1 MMKIENG
8 ENAMKANVGSIDRV
22 LRIVLG
28 LALLSAVF
36 LLDDSARWFG
46 LIGLVPLLTATIRF
60 CPLYTVLGVS
70 TCPAERKGA

>member
-1 MMKIENG
+1 
-8 ENAMKANVGSIDRV
+8 MKANVGSIDRL

-28 LALLSAVF
+28 LAMLSAIF

-46 LIGLVPLLTATIRF
+46 LIGLVPLLTATVRV
-60 CPLYTVLGVS
+60 CPLYTVLGIS